1 MGNLPFNYR
10 RVMVEMNSNHD
21 SFLLVG
27 GLNYLLCGRYSE
39 MNHDSNSASFDDF
52 EREHEKRDKK
62 ISSQQSKNWADGLL
76 ACLPDSVGYRKKC
89 TPQARLAEQEEL
101 NRWVEEWLQRSGQ
114 ANTDS

>member
-1 MGNLPFNYR
+1 
-10 RVMVEMNSNHD
+10 
-21 SFLLVG
+21 
-27 GLNYLLCGRYSE
+27 

-62 ISSQQSKNWADGLL
+62 ISSQQSRVWVDGLL
-76 ACLPDSVGYRKKC
+76 ACLPDTVGYRKKC
-89 TPQARLAEQEEL
+89 TPQSRLAEQEEL